1 MGDATQGAH
10 AEQEA
15 SFRVENLE
23 MTSYQQLCPHLPTHG
38 GIPAEPD
45 RRGRQGTFGQI
56 WHLDLPADGDRVLL
70 KVAKQ
75 AGTSDV
81 SFIEE
86 YNTLCALEGLDG
98 RAPRAVAKGTLLVPS
113 ETNLP
118 ERHRAFVM
126 EDMSKVEVDGQI
138 FSRRS
143 LSSIMGTDRDRL
155 GVAAIADFGLEL
167 LAIIEALA
175 EKEHNHAD
183 FSESNI
189 LARVVPDAGA
199 SGGIRLDHVCLI
211 DFGQSKVFDA
221 GPTPQDRSPRMG
233 TLAFCAPETLP
244 RSFVS
249 MCCQDDEL
257 ADRFAAIYAGRN
269 SFGVDIWSL
278 GAILYWLR
286 TGSKPLFGA
295 SGRDITSETIR
306 TKQFGLS
313 LGGKHSRLDLSGGD
327 YELDRVIRLCTTW
340 DPKAR
345 ESHLALIRR
354 ELERARD
361 ATLSREA
368 ATDIGSDSGAE
379 THATTCWATEFELT
393 EPQMSRRPD
402 RPHLLVIGPDPT
414 AGPREIAFD
423 GVRWKARH
431 ISEPFDASLL
441 GTGSAARGISLA
453 IVLEGA
459 AATSLAGWF
468 DGCARLQE
476 VRGIGNLDASS
487 AGDLSAMFRG
497 CTSLETADL
506 SRLRLPYAS
515 DLHELFAG
523 CTALREVALPDFPNA
538 RDLSGMFDGCSSLAR
553 TAGANRLLDLAC
565 LELRQVTSLARM
577 FRNCGRLEEIDVSGL
592 RASSAKDLSEMFR
605 GCHSLRRLD
614 ATGIQVPHV
623 DDVARAFEGCS
634 RLARVEGAPIWIDRP
649 RSSRDMQTGCLLD
662 EPIIQWETEQ
672 PSSPAAA
679 RVDAQADPVAYPQ
692 AAGLQAEWSTP
703 AWSAQEAA
711 APVVRPV
718 AQPSPPQ
725 QPERS
730 AHRGG
735 RVVVAI
741 LVICAIIA
749 VGALV
754 GVQRFGWEL
763 PFGIGGTDAG
773 EQSESADD
781 DGGSNGLDT
790 SGYLDD
796 TGHLTDDALVSL
808 DGDQLSDLLADAD
821 WTWTTSSD
829 GHPCLYHSSDES
841 VIWVTTGTDTYLD
854 EGGMDSYDPSSGTG
868 AVFVREYL
876 PTYDSLSYL
885 KSHLCDLS
893 NADGTTTYT
902 TDESISDLVEDANGN
917 QYLRQIRLVKNDDG
931 DVIGC
936 TMILSNDAAW
946 AEGLCFLEHGNGYQ
960 PTSAADAFDHI
971 SAS

>member
-1 MGDATQGAH
+1 MGDATQGTH

-75 AGTSDV
+75 ADVSDV

-98 RAPRAVAKGTLLVPS
+98 RAPRAVAKGSLLVPS
-113 ETNLP
+113 ETSLP

-126 EDMSKVEVDGQI
+126 EDMSKVEVDGRI
-138 FSRRS
+138 YSRRS
-143 LSSIMGTDRDRL
+143 LSSIMGSDRDRL

-189 LARVVPDAGA
+189 LARAVPDAGA
-199 SGGIRLDHVCLI
+199 TGGIRLDHVCLI

-306 TKQFGLS
+306 AKQFGLS
-313 LGGKHSRLDLSGGD
+313 LGGRHARLGLSSGD

-340 DPKAR
+340 NPKAR

-354 ELERARD
+354 ELRRARD
-361 ATLSREA
+361 AALSHEA
-368 ATDIGSDSGAE
+368 TSGADDGKQ
-379 THATTCWATEFELT
+379 AKACWATEFELT
-393 EPQMSRRPD
+393 EPQMSSRPD

-423 GVRWKARH
+423 GVRWKARRVG
-431 ISEPFDASLL
+431 EPFDASLL
-441 GTGSAARGISLA
+441 GTASAARGISLA

-459 AATSLAGWF
+459 AATSLARWF
-468 DGCARLQE
+468 DGCAHLQE

-497 CTSLETADL
+497 CSSLEAADL
-506 SRLRLPYAS
+506 SQLRLPYAA
-515 DLHELFAG
+515 DLHDLFAG
-523 CTALREVALPDFPNA
+523 CTSLREVALPDFPNA
-538 RDLSGMFDGCSSLAR
+538 HDLSGMFDGCGSLTR
-553 TAGANRLLDLAC
+553 TIGANRLLDLAC
-565 LELRQVTSLARM
+565 LELRHASSLDRM
-577 FRNCGRLEEIDVSGL
+577 FRNCGRLERIDVSGL
-592 RASSAKDLSEMFR
+592 HAASAKDISEMFR
-605 GCHSLRRLD
+605 GCHSLRNLD

-623 DDVARAFEGCS
+623 DDVSRVFEGCS
-634 RLARVEGAPIWIDRP
+634 RLSRVDGAPIWIDRP

-662 EPIIQWETEQ
+662 EPIIQWETESSAS
-672 PSSPAAA
+672 PSAAGVQTQSA
-679 RVDAQADPVAYPQ
+679 PVAYPQ
-692 AAGLQAEWSTP
+692 AAASQPEWSTP
-703 AWSAQEAA
+703 AWSAPRPTAS
-711 APVVRPV
+711 VIRPV

-725 QPERS
+725 QPEQPG
-730 AHRGG
+730 HRGG
-735 RVVVAI
+735 KVVVAI

-763 PFGIGGTDAG
+763 PFDIGGIGSDN
-773 EQSESADD
+773 QSKTADGDSATSD
-781 DGGSNGLDT
+781 LDT

-796 TGHLTDDALVSL
+796 TSHLTDSALVNL

-829 GHPCLYHSSDES
+829 GYPCLYHSSDES
-841 VIWVTTGTDTYLD
+841 VIWVTTGPDAYLD
-854 EGGMDSYDPSSGTG
+854 EDGMGSYDPASGSG
-868 AVFVREYL
+868 AVFIREYL

-885 KSHLCDLS
+885 KSHLCTLS
-893 NADGTTTYT
+893 NVSGTTTYT

-960 PTSAADAFDHI
+960 PTSAADAFDHV